1 MELPLESS
9 EIVGTPFCVKEESYK
24 AIKKKFEKARLGE
37 ENSEPGLVGIRAF
50 ELHLSHQTLPFLITV
65 FSFTDFLELQPMMR
79 YFLPLCFQLQI
90 VLFLPLFEK

>member
-37 ENSEPGLVGIRAF
+37 ENSEPGLVGILAF
-50 ELHLSHQTLPFLITV
+50 ESYLSHSNFFNLLI
-65 FSFTDFLELQPMMR
+65 FFGYILLNYSN
-79 YFLPLCFQLQI
+79 
-90 VLFLPLFEK
+90 LFACLLLSYGKNVCKR